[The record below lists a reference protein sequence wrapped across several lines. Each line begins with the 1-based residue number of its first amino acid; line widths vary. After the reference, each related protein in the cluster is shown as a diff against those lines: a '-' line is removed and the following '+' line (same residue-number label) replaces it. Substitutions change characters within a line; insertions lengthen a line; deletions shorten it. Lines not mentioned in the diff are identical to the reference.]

1 MTMVSFSSVSC
12 DLDRIET
19 FYHYLYDDDKIW
31 NDTKPTSWIKS
42 VIWIISLNCAK
53 LVFAERLLE
62 AESVEGFL
70 VSGFAFGVSG
80 QQGECRS
87 CDESWILWYERTLF
101 FFLTLLESIWF
112 DLGWVEGWDQ
122 GKRKDKIEPFL
133 YFKKKMIT
141 QKDRFGENKFRKETR
156 WHQKI
161 KNPDVEITSKNWFEP
176 SIAWHIK
183 CL

>member
-1 MTMVSFSSVSC
+1 MKWYETHF
-12 DLDRIET
+12 LDQIRYMDNFIELCKVGFCRAFT
-19 FYHYLYDDDKIW
+19 W
-31 NDTKPTSWIKS
+31 SWISWGILGLWLCFWCLRATGRVQKL
-42 VIWIISLNCAK
+42 WWKLNFVVWTHA
-53 LVFAERLLE
+53 
-62 AESVEGFL
+62 
-70 VSGFAFGVSG
+70 
-80 QQGECRS
+80 
-87 CDESWILWYERTLF
+87 F
-101 FFLTLLESIWF
+101 FFSDSFGINLIWF
-112 DLGWVEGWDQ
+112 GWVEGWDQ

-141 QKDRFGENKFRKETR
+141 LKDRFGENKFRKETR

>member
-1 MTMVSFSSVSC
+1 MTMAMVSFSSVSC

-19 FYHYLYDDDKIW
+19 FYYYLYDDDKIW

-112 DLGWVEGWDQ
+112 DLGGLKAEIRGRGRIKLNLFYILRKKWLPKRIGLGRINSEKRQ
-122 GKRKDKIEPFL
+122 GDIKRSK
-133 YFKKKMIT
+133 T
-141 QKDRFGENKFRKETR
+141 QM
-156 WHQKI
+156 
-161 KNPDVEITSKNWFEP
+161 
-176 SIAWHIK
+176 
-183 CL
+183 